1 MTPPEVEQLQVTLA
15 VFGKLS
21 VDPLATAVPLPSI
34 RLYACWVIPDP
45 ASNTKTSKRPLMILS
60 ASFMLGCQ
68 ARPASSPRSGQ
79 SPPERR

>member
-45 ASNTKTSKRPLMILS
+45 AYSNTKTSKRPLMILS
-60 ASFMLGCQ
+60 VSFMLG
-68 ARPASSPRSGQ
+68 AFRSE
-79 SPPERR
+79 ERLRQEPQYCA